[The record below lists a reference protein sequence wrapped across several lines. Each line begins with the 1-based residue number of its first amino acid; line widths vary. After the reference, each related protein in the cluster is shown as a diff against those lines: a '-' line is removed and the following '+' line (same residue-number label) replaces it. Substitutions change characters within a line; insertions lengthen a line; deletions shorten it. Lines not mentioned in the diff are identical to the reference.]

1 MPILYG
7 NISQTSNREDWIG
20 THRLIDDDTGAVVDI
35 SNCGI
40 SMTVLKQS
48 RNPNYYRDGY
58 YGRVYP
64 NSIILT
70 GSTNTGEISI
80 VDTGTF
86 QWVFPASRMNNLPQ
100 GEYQIG
106 IRIANS
112 TQIGQLVIG
121 TVVVLEGI
129 DDQ

>member
-20 THRLIDDDTGAVVDI
+20 TYRLLDDDAGTVVDI
-35 SNCGI
+35 SDCQI
-40 SMTVLKQS
+40 FMTVLKHS

-58 YGRVYP
+58 YGRIYP
-64 NSIILT
+64 NAIILT
-70 GSTNTGEISI
+70 GSTTTGEISI

-86 QWVFPASRMNNLPQ
+86 QWVFPAPRMNNLPQ

-129 DDQ
+129 DNQ